1 MRSVRGKLLSS
12 KEKKLFVRVVKS
24 DVAFYDAKNFPPS
37 DHFFT
42 LLAKRV
48 PSSKCSQRT
57 ILPKAARRCKVKEHS
72 ILRFYQQMTRS
83 CC

>member
-24 DVAFYDAKNFPPS
+24 DVAFYGCKNFPPS

-42 LLAKRV
+42 LLSQNVFPHPNVLDARFSRKQFDGAKLKSIQFYDV
-48 PSSKCSQRT
+48 SSK
-57 ILPKAARRCKVKEHS
+57 
-72 ILRFYQQMTRS
+72 
-83 CC
+83 